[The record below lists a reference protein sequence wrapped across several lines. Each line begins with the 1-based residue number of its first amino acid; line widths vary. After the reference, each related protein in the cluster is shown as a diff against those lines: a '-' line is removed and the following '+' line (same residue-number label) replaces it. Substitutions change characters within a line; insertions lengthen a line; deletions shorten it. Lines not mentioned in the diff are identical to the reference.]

1 MEFLR
6 PPEPMNAGKEMLLC
20 LNALQYFFCIL
31 LFLYTFL
38 WFLLFVLLFVLF
50 GPKNHL
56 NVFKKNI
63 LPSNEALKNS
73 HGVVWNSSLVLLF

>member
-6 PPEPMNAGKEMLLC
+6 PPEPMNAGKETLLY

-56 NVFKKNI
+56 NVF
-63 LPSNEALKNS
+63 
-73 HGVVWNSSLVLLF
+73 